1 MAVSDE
7 IPLAL
12 RLSAP
17 RPNPSRTGTTL
28 SLALPFAQ
36 RVTAGVFGIDGRSV
50 RTLAEDALLAAG
62 QHALAWDGRDRA
74 GARVGAGI
82 YLVRVRSE
90 SGAAIA
96 KVAMLR

>member
-1 MAVSDE
+1 MGVSDE
-7 IPLAL
+7 IPPAFD
-12 RLSAP
+12 LSAP

-36 RVTAGVFGIDGRSV
+36 RVTAEVLGIDGRSV
-50 RTLAEDALLAAG
+50 RALAENATLAAG
-62 QHALAWDGRDRA
+62 RHALVWDGRDRA

-96 KVAMLR
+96 KVTLLR